1 MSRRDQIKMTDE
13 EAAAFLEESKVV
25 VVATNGRDGF
35 PHLMPLWYVLRD
47 TQPTSSA
54 GTGGQQRLWAWTYA
68 KSQKTKNLERD
79 PRATLQVET
88 GLAYEELRGVMLRC
102 DVVIHRE
109 LEVVEGIAMEL
120 VDRYSG
126 PGPEFDPV
134 REGFRRQAPKRV
146 GLEFAERERV
156 TWDHQKLAGAY

>member
-1 MSRRDQIKMTDE
+1 VSRRDAIKMSPE
-13 EAAAFLEESKVV
+13 EAQAFFEEQKTVTC
-25 VVATNGRDGF
+25 ATNGRDGF

-54 GTGGQQRLWAWTYA
+54 GTGSHTRLWGWTYA

-79 PRATLQVET
+79 PRATLLVEA
-88 GLAYEELRGVMLRC
+88 GIDYAELRGVMLRC

-109 LEVVEGIAMEL
+109 LEVIEGIAMEL

-134 REGFRRQAPKRV
+134 REGFRKQAPKRV
-146 GLEFAERERV
+146 GLEFVERDRV
-156 TWDHQKLAGAY
+156 TWDHRKLGGAY